1 MVPTK
6 KKKCSQTLDAAS
18 KSYNQIKRKRRKDS
32 MERSDT
38 AKLARI
44 ELLGLF
50 LRERTPI
57 TARQMHM
64 LPSRFATIVGHRT
77 AVCKDLE
84 KVLGGEAVTRAS
96 RELLMSGHVSS

>member
-1 MVPTK
+1 
-6 KKKCSQTLDAAS
+6 
-18 KSYNQIKRKRRKDS
+18 

>member
-1 MVPTK
+1 
-6 KKKCSQTLDAAS
+6 
-18 KSYNQIKRKRRKDS
+18 

-50 LRERTPI
+50 LREHTLR

-64 LPSRFATIVGHRT
+64 LPSRFATIVGNRT
-77 AVCKDLE
+77 AVCKALD
-84 KVLGGEAVTRAS
+84 KVPGGEAVTRAS
-96 RELLMSGHVSS
+96 RELLMSGHVLS